1 MRRVRLKGST
11 SGFIDVF
18 GKEMKGSG
26 VGKVRRVAEETVV
39 ELMGWKG
46 SFG

>member
-1 MRRVRLKGST
+1 MRRMRLKGST
-11 SGFIDVF
+11 SDFIDVC
-18 GKEMKGSG
+18 GKEMKGSE
-26 VGKVRRVAEETVV
+26 VGKVRRVTEEKVV

>member
-1 MRRVRLKGST
+1 MRLKGST
-11 SGFIDVF
+11 SGFRDVL
-18 GKEMKGSG
+18 GKEMNGSEG
-26 VGKVRRVAEETVV
+26 GKVRRVAQEKVV

>member
-1 MRRVRLKGST
+1 
-11 SGFIDVF
+11 
-18 GKEMKGSG
+18 MKGSEI
-26 VGKVRRVAEETVV
+26 GKVRRVPEEKVV